1 MNRSLRLKPECIADV
16 KAASRRK
23 FARQIDLADRAEIS
37 RATVSKFLKG
47 HPVDRFNFIELAELL
62 DFEVE
67 AIAKLNTDSD
77 VLGAESSSLL
87 HWDRHPQPQ
96 TTPDREEEL
105 TILRRWIFQE
115 SCQVL
120 FVYGF
125 GKIGKTGIIS
135 KLYREARKNSDFEG
149 GIWVDFKGGVIT
161 VEKLLERIVK
171 TWSDASDILQEERLS
186 DKISKLVDFLE
197 THRYLIVLRRIDK
210 LFQEGEIFG
219 RYQLE
224 YRDYEELF
232 AQLRGR
238 SHKSCWIAIGRQPS
252 YDILGYS
259 GESRSARLF
268 HLKGLN
274 QSEAVSLLHREGIK
288 GSETEM
294 TQLTRVYMGHPW
306 WLQQLSSN
314 INTSTV
320 TQFLTR
326 DLFACNGTWDLLEE
340 HFQIL
345 SSLEKST
352 LYWLAINREPVT
364 SIFLYDED
372 MAAEVGR
379 KGRLMEA
386 LKSLRY
392 CSLVHQQDDRWEL
405 PEIVLRFMT
414 TKLIDRFYDGFVNG
428 DVSSLNRYPLIKVT
442 GKEYIREEQI
452 KLVLQRLLDRLKSTF
467 GGLSSVE
474 NKIRELLK
482 ICRQQLTHQPGYAV
496 GNLFNLLLLIKK
508 QVCTE
513 KQECTEHKPVLQG
526 LDFSGLFVWQ
536 ADFTA
541 AMLHDVNLSNANL
554 SKSVVLASCDGL
566 LSMSLSRDGK
576 ILAAGDTSGK
586 IYVWQVAEG
595 KLEPHL
601 IHQAHSHWVRT
612 VAVSANGAFVASGG
626 EDRFVYVWNVKDDH
640 AFPFRGSHSQRLRA
654 VAFSPGNNHLLASAG
669 DDGHVILWDI
679 RSRRSIARYILPND
693 KICALAFSSD
703 GKFLVSASEKGQ
715 IAVHAIDS
723 TDNYGQ
729 FSQPQVFQDDC
740 QGKLQA
746 IALSPDDRILA
757 TGGDDGYIRLWNIST
772 GHLIGESE
780 LHHTDWIRSIA
791 FSPDGKNIASSG
803 EDFAV
808 KIWDSQTGRYL
819 NTFFGH
825 QGRVWAVVFD
835 SESEYLFSAGD
846 DQTLKT
852 WDVQTGHC
860 WKTIQGYTSK
870 VRSVAF
876 SPDEQQLT
884 TASDDGTVRLWDLAS
899 KKYKNLYGH
908 QGRVWSV
915 SFTSDG
921 AYVVSGSDDKTVKV
935 WKVPARKMH
944 TILEQHTSWVRAV
957 ACSPKLRLIAS
968 GGDDCVIWLH
978 DLENFDYQELD
989 LEHKNWIQALAF
1001 GWHEELGKLRLAS
1014 ASDDKTV
1021 KIWDIETR
1029 KCILSLEEHQEPVRA
1044 VALSPDCR
1052 WVVSGSN
1059 DKTVRLCEIETGRY
1073 LAPLGRQEDAHMDWV
1088 RAVAFHPDF
1097 PDRQLIA
1104 SASYDRTIK
1113 LWDISDLPAT
1123 CTTLSGHNGA
1133 VVSVAFSP
1141 DGQTLASGSEDD
1153 TIRLWDVDTGE
1164 CLEVLKPPRPYENMD
1179 ITNIEG
1185 LTTAQKEALVTL
1197 GAKDRSHDL

>member
-1 MNRSLRLKPECIADV
+1 MNRALRLKPECIADV

-23 FARQIDLADRAEIS
+23 FARQIDLADRAGVS

-47 HPVDRFNFIELAELL
+47 DRVDRWIFIELAELL

-67 AIAKLNTDSD
+67 KIAQSD
-77 VLGAESSSLL
+77 TNADASNSEPSRIY
-87 HWDRHPQPQ
+87 WDRHPQPQ

-115 SCQVL
+115 PCQVL
-120 FVYGF
+120 SIYGL
-125 GKIGKTGIIS
+125 GKIGKTGIVS
-135 KLYREARKNSDFEG
+135 KIYREARKNSDFEG
-149 GIWVDFKGGVIT
+149 GIWVDFKGGVLT
-161 VEKLLERIVK
+161 VEKLLARIVK
-171 TWSDASDILQEERLS
+171 TWSDAAYILQEERLS

-197 THRYLIVLRRIDK
+197 THRYLVVLRRIDK
-210 LFQEGEIFG
+210 LFQEGELFG
-219 RYQLE
+219 RYQNE

-232 AQLRGR
+232 YQLQGR
-238 SHKSCWIAIGRQPS
+238 PHRSCWIAIGRQPPHDS
-252 YDILGYS
+252 LGYS
-259 GESRSARLF
+259 GENRAARLF
-268 HLKGLN
+268 HLQGLN
-274 QSEAVSLLHREGIK
+274 QTEAIALLNREGLQANE
-288 GSETEM
+288 SEM
-294 TQLTRVYMGHPW
+294 TKLAQIYMGHPW
-306 WLQQLSSN
+306 WLQQLKLN

-320 TQFLTR
+320 AQFLKR
-326 DLFACNGTWDLLEE
+326 DLFDINGTWNLLEE

-345 SSLEKST
+345 SPLEKST
-352 LYWLAINREPVT
+352 LYWLTINREPVT
-364 SIFLYDED
+364 EMFLYDED
-372 MAAEVGR
+372 MEAEVGR
-379 KGRLMEA
+379 RGRLMEA

-392 CSLVHQQDDRWEL
+392 SSLVHQQDDRWEL

-414 TKLIDRFYDGFVNG
+414 TKLIDKFYDGFVDR

-452 KLVLQRLLDRLKSTF
+452 KFVLQRLLTRLQSKF
-467 GGLSSVE
+467 GGLSAVE
-474 NKIRELLK
+474 ARIRELLT
-482 ICRQQLTHQPGYAV
+482 IFRQKLINRPGYAA

-508 QVCTE
+508 QVFTE

-554 SKSVVLASCDGL
+554 SKSAVLASCDGL

-586 IYVWQVAEG
+586 VYVWQVTEG
-595 KLEPHL
+595 ELEPHL
-601 IHQAHSHWVRT
+601 IHHAHSHWVRF
-612 VAVSANGAFVASGG
+612 VSVSADGAFVASGG
-626 EDRFVYVWNVKDDH
+626 EDRFVYVWNVKDNH
-640 AFPFRGSHSQRLRA
+640 ALPFRGSHSHRLRA
-654 VAFSPGNNHLLASAG
+654 VAFSPSQDRLLASAS

-703 GKFLVSASEKGQ
+703 GTFLVSASEKGQ
-715 IAVHAIDS
+715 IAVHVIDS
-723 TDNYGQ
+723 TDSYAQ
-729 FSQPQVFQDDC
+729 FSRPQVFQDEC
-740 QGKLQA
+740 QGELRA
-746 IALSPDDRILA
+746 IALSPEDRILA
-757 TGGDDGYIRLWNIST
+757 TGGDDGYIRLWNVST
-772 GHLIGESE
+772 GQLMNRSE
-780 LHHTDWIRSIA
+780 LPHTDWIRSIA
-791 FSPDGKNIASSG
+791 FSPDGKKIASSG

-808 KIWDSQTGRYL
+808 KIWDSCTVRYL
-819 NTFFGH
+819 NTFSGH

-835 SESEYLFSAGD
+835 TESEYLFSAGD

-852 WDVQTGHC
+852 WDVQTGNC

-876 SPDEQQLT
+876 SPDGQQLA
-884 TASDDGTVRLWDLAS
+884 TAGDDGTVRLWDLS
-899 KKYKNLYGH
+899 SQQYRFLYGH

-921 AYVVSGSDDKTVKV
+921 VYVVSGGDDKTVKV
-935 WKVPARKMH
+935 GNVSARKIF
-944 TILEQHTSWVRAV
+944 TTLRQHKSWVRAV
-957 ACSPKLRLIAS
+957 ACSPNLRLIAS

-978 DLENFDYQELD
+978 DLENFDSQKSELKHED
-989 LEHKNWIQALAF
+989 WIQALAF
-1001 GWHEELGKLRLAS
+1001 GWHEDSQKLRLAS

-1021 KIWDIETR
+1021 KIWDVDTR
-1029 KCILSLEEHQEPVRA
+1029 KCILSLEEHQELVRA
-1044 VALSPDCR
+1044 VDLSADCR

-1059 DKTVRLCEIETGRY
+1059 DKTVRLCEIETGRC
-1073 LAPLGRQEDAHMDWV
+1073 LAPLGRQEDAHADWV

-1097 PDRQLIA
+1097 PDRKIIA

-1113 LWDISDLPAT
+1113 LWDVSQVPAI

-1153 TIRLWDVDTGE
+1153 TIRLWKVDTGE
-1164 CLEVLKPPRPYENMD
+1164 CFKVLKPPRPYENTD

-1185 LTTAQKEALVTL
+1185 LTTAQKEALITL